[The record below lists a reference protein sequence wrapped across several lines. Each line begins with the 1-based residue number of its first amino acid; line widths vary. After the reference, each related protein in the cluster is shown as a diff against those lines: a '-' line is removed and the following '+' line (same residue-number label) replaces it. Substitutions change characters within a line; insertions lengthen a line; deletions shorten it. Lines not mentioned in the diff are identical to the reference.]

1 MKDAKEISF
10 SNRGMFFALQVAAS
24 RVKAR
29 QTSAGLTGLQG
40 ASRNGVLTVRL
51 QELLPELRISRV
63 LFC

>member
-1 MKDAKEISF
+1 
-10 SNRGMFFALQVAAS
+10 MFFALQVAAS

-29 QTSAGLTGLQG
+29 QTSAGLAGLQG